1 VSVFITAGGAVGGC
15 SSGVVGP
22 QPYNNKP
29 KSKITNTIAR
39 RFFDFIMDLLF
50 IDQKW
55 MKNLNFF
62 LILKIKKEQALSL
75 ALFSEVQQ

>member
-1 VSVFITAGGAVGGC
+1 
-15 SSGVVGP
+15 
-22 QPYNNKP
+22 
-29 KSKITNTIAR
+29 
-39 RFFDFIMDLLF
+39 MDLLF